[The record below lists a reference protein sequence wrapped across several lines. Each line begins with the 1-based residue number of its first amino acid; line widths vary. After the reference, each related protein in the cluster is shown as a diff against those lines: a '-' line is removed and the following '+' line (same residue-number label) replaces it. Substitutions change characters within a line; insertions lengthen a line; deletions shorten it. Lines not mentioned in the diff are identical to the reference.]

1 MAEVIE
7 INLICE
13 DVLSYEILFSFIHKQ
28 AEIDYSSR
36 VIEVMDNWEYE
47 NSYVVNSKEDLN
59 NMINTKIVC
68 ITEKANEGYV
78 GLNIEKVEDKFC
90 YTIWFNLEKYES
102 VSDYYQLIKAFI
114 TFVKQ
119 RIVNKFTLCAIGKE
133 VVFEFQ
139 GNYNTLLN
147 NSHNI
152 DIWIYVDAL
161 FDFEKDT
168 YDSNLINYELIKLD
182 DYEMLRK
189 KHIDIDLSN

>member
-1 MAEVIE
+1 M
-7 INLICE
+7 
-13 DVLSYEILFSFIHKQ
+13 
-28 AEIDYSSR
+28 
-36 VIEVMDNWEYE
+36 
-47 NSYVVNSKEDLN
+47 
-59 NMINTKIVC
+59 
-68 ITEKANEGYV
+68 
-78 GLNIEKVEDKFC
+78 
-90 YTIWFNLEKYES
+90 
-102 VSDYYQLIKAFI
+102 
-114 TFVKQ
+114 KQ

-139 GNYNTLLN
+139 GDYNTLLN

-168 YDSNLINYELIKLD
+168 YDFNLINYELIKLD